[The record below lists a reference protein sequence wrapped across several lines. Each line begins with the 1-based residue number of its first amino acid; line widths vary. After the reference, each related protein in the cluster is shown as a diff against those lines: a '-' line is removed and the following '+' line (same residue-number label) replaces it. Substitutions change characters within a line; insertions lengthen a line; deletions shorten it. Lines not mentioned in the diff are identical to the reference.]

1 VSIVVI
7 GGGAIGLLLAGR
19 LAQSSQHVALLARA
33 NLVETLR
40 TQPLQLTQNN
50 HAASIEPPPVATEPA
65 ALPADYQQ
73 PDLAILCVK
82 GYDTDSVLPILH
94 DLRPWQ
100 ILTLQNG
107 IGHEETLAAHF
118 DAEHVLSGAI
128 TSSVEVEA
136 PGRIRVTKAG
146 GIGLASVGQV
156 HRTRVWSAVL
166 VNAGFQVR
174 EFRDYRALKWS
185 KALLNML
192 ANATPAILDMPVEDV
207 YANRHLI
214 GLERRAFL
222 EALAVMRQ
230 RGIRPINLPAYP
242 VVPLAL
248 AMRTLQPSVL
258 VPLLRRMVAGGRGG
272 KLPSLH
278 ADLRRGRQA
287 SEGEYLYGAVAQ
299 AARESGLAA
308 PVNGALWHVLRGIAS
323 GEIAWDSY
331 RRQPERLLEAAIPTK
346 ETSA

>member
-7 GGGAIGLLLAGR
+7 GGGAIGLLVAGR
-19 LAQSSQHVALLARA
+19 LAQSSQRVALLARA
-33 NLVETLR
+33 NLAETLH
-40 TQPLQLTQNN
+40 TQPLQLTQQNRI
-50 HAASIEPPPVATEPA
+50 ASIEPPPVAAEPD

-82 GYDTDSVLPILH
+82 SYDTASALATLRA
-94 DLRPWQ
+94 LRPWQ

-107 IGHEETLAAHF
+107 IGNEEALADEF
-118 DAEHVLSGAI
+118 GAERVLSGAI

-136 PGRIRVTKAG
+136 PGHIRVTKAG

-156 HRTRVWSAVL
+156 YRTRVWGAVL

-207 YANRHLI
+207 YANPHLVA
-214 GLERRAFL
+214 LERRAFL

-242 VVPLAL
+242 VMSLAL
-248 AMRTLQPSVL
+248 AMRTLPPPVL

-287 SEGEYLYGAVAQ
+287 SEGEYLYGSIAQ
-299 AARESGLAA
+299 AAQESGLTA
-308 PVNGALWHVLRGIAS
+308 PVNSALWEVLHGIAS

-331 RRQPERLLEAAIPTK
+331 RRQPARLLEETTPTK
-346 ETSA
+346 ETPA